1 MIVRPWWLWPN
12 LLSLDA
18 VVIAVLWQVFLA
30 RTVAPV
36 ALASTV
42 VLGLSVWLVYTA
54 DRLRD
59 TWGPPRGD
67 ESPRHS
73 FARQYRG
80 PLLAAMAA
88 VGAADVAV
96 ALGGL
101 PERELWAGLAML
113 PVVAARVF
121 AVRRHPGLK
130 NLLTGLLFA
139 AGIWMPILLVDPW
152 RPGFGLF
159 VLLCTWNCA
168 AIDAWEHASARPLA
182 PAAAVLMLAAF
193 GVFSVT
199 HLGVALAETISAT
212 LCCGLALVAPRLSAN
227 HRRLAV
233 DACLL
238 TPLLLHAG

>member
-1 MIVRPWWLWPN
+1 ML
-12 LLSLDA
+12 
-18 VVIAVLWQVFLA
+18 IAVLWQVFLS

-36 ALASTV
+36 AWGSTF

-59 TWGPPRGD
+59 TWGPENGG
-67 ESPRHS
+67 ESPRHA
-73 FARQYRG
+73 FARRYRW
-80 PLLAAMAA
+80 PLLAAMGM
-88 VGAADVAV
+88 VLAADVVTAIWW
-96 ALGGL
+96 L
-101 PERELWAGLAML
+101 PGRELAAGAAML

-121 AVRRHPGLK
+121 AVRRYPALK
-130 NLLTGLLFA
+130 NFLTGLLFA

-168 AIDAWEHASARPLA
+168 AIDAWEHASPRPLA
-182 PAAAVLMLAAF
+182 PAAAALMVAAF
-193 GVFSVT
+193 GVFSFT
-199 HLGVALAETISAT
+199 HLGVALAETVSAG
-212 LCCGLALVAPRLSAN
+212 LCCALALVAPRLSAN